1 MDRRVFVLFC
11 LLTAVRS
18 DDNQKKPEIS
28 VDEQNM
34 LLKCQHGTFG
44 DEESIQ
50 LNYDNSGLHQCKS
63 PQSGDD
69 CNDDTCSKALVKIL
83 SSENL
88 IELDI
93 GAVATVLV
101 ADVFATALIGWA
113 IYTICAQPTTRGGY
127 QGNKASDK
135 QALIS
140 NHTPSGGDTYQP
152 LNTRTDEYSTLHA
165 QRKNKNK
172 QSV

>member
-28 VDEQNM
+28 FEEQNM
-34 LLKCQHGTFG
+34 LLKCKGGTFDDG
-44 DEESIQ
+44 DTIQ

-63 PQSGDD
+63 SLSDE
-69 CNDDTCSKALVKIL
+69 CSDDTCPNALVKIL

-93 GAVATVLV
+93 GAVFTVLV
-101 ADVFATALIGWA
+101 ADVIATALIGWA
-113 IYTICAQPTTRGGY
+113 IYTICAQPTTRGSY

>member
-1 MDRRVFVLFC
+1 MDRRVFVLLC

-18 DDNQKKPEIS
+18 DDPSNKLEIS

-34 LLKCQHGTFG
+34 LLICKGGKFG

-63 PQSGDD
+63 EE
-69 CNDDTCSKALVKIL
+69 CNDDTCPKALVKIL

-93 GAVATVLV
+93 GAVFTVLG
-101 ADVFATALIGWA
+101 ADVIATALIGWA